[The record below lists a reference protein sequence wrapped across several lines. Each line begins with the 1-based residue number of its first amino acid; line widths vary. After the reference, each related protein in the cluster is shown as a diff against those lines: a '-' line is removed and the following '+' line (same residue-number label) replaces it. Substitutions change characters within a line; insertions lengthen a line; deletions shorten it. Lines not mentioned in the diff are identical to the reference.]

1 MCKWGTYKKVRVK
14 IPADLSSTGKTR
26 WVIEK
31 IDFCIADIVEALQK
45 AGIDMRS
52 SCCGHNKC
60 EGEIRFQDGRGLLIL
75 NKPTM
80 DIYASKFWKRG
91 YKGLSFFRKE
101 KNGGGR

>member
-14 IPADLSSTGKTR
+14 ISADLSSTGKVK
-26 WVIEK
+26 WK
-31 IDFCIADIVEALQK
+31 KMNIDSCIASIVEALQK
-45 AGIDMRS
+45 AGIDMSS
-52 SCCGHNKC
+52 SCCGHNEC

-91 YKGLSFFRKE
+91 YKGLSFFKEERK
-101 KNGGGR
+101 